1 VGGVGWFCG
10 GTGCLY
16 NLLTWEI
23 LVGPIVAIDWEEQAS
38 ETAVR

>member
-1 VGGVGWFCG
+1 VGGGGWCCG
-10 GTGCLY
+10 GMGCVY
-16 NLLTWEI
+16 SLLTWEM